1 MVRFIHCV
9 KSIRIRSFSA
19 PYFLA
24 FGLNTEVYVANLRIQ
39 SECGKIRTRKTPNKA
54 IFYVVA
60 VFVFFLYT
68 ITDSLSQYFKRQ
80 FLTKNAFIINHQQ
93 LSSSIPLHPVGFS
106 NFRFRPM
113 SIGQVHSPR
122 VSCSVATGLV
132 RITS

>member
-1 MVRFIHCV
+1 M

-24 FGLNTEVYVANLRIQ
+24 FGLNSEVYVANLRFQ
-39 SECGKIRTRKTPNKA
+39 SGCRKIRIRKTPNKA
-54 IFYVVA
+54 TFYVVA
-60 VFVFFLYT
+60 VFMFFLYT

-80 FLTKNAFIINHQQ
+80 FLTRNACIINHLQ

-106 NFRFRPM
+106 NFRFRSM

-122 VSCSVATGLV
+122 VSRSVATDLV
-132 RITS
+132 PITS